1 MYQKNNIHRLLVEQF
16 VPFVYLDS
24 QTLVKLNNEHYPK
37 QEQILSLLWKSCDK
51 GHIHC
56 CKSFQEQV
64 PLPKEIF
71 QEIRSFLYQD
81 DENISVVYARLFWNS
96 MYIDQLMDKIAYYE
110 YEDWILHSTYKVLH
124 KETEELRIK
133 KLREALD
140 LYEEENAIL
149 KLRL

>member
-1 MYQKNNIHRLLVEQF
+1 MFE
-16 VPFVYLDS
+16 
-24 QTLVKLNNEHYPK
+24 
-37 QEQILSLLWKSCDK
+37 
-51 GHIHC
+51 
-56 CKSFQEQV
+56 
-64 PLPKEIF
+64 
-71 QEIRSFLYQD
+71 EIRTFLYKD

-96 MYIDQLMDKIAYYE
+96 MYIDQLMDKISYYE

-124 KETEELRIK
+124 KETEKLRIK

>member
-1 MYQKNNIHRLLVEQF
+1 
-16 VPFVYLDS
+16 
-24 QTLVKLNNEHYPK
+24 
-37 QEQILSLLWKSCDK
+37 
-51 GHIHC
+51 
-56 CKSFQEQV
+56 
-64 PLPKEIF
+64 
-71 QEIRSFLYQD
+71 
-81 DENISVVYARLFWNS
+81 